1 MRASLKLPIA
11 MACVWIAP
19 GGVGGLVAHSE
30 QPEPPIAGAE
40 AGKMAWLHEVYLRE
54 ASEYEFFLDAEK
66 SEKLELRREPVM
78 RYTGD
83 FDHSHGEVYVW
94 TYRGRAELVGCI
106 FSQPA
111 GDRQRRIMH
120 EFHSLAQRPLV
131 AGRPGGSGWRS
142 QEPGI
147 KLEPIPDAPAPAG
160 SEARRLTQMR
170 ALARRFSAHMTRQD
184 SQQDE
189 LRLLPQPLYRYEP
202 AGVTSPVVDGALFA
216 YVWNISTDP
225 EVILVL
231 EARRD
236 DGEAH
241 WEFAFARSTSRGAWA
256 TYQQGEVWRVAATK
270 YNSPG
275 MKSDPYGLFLV
286 KRIPTPVEP

>member
-11 MACVWIAP
+11 VTCIWIAP
-19 GGVGGLVAHSE
+19 YGIGGHVAPSE
-30 QPEPPIAGAE
+30 QPELPAAGAE
-40 AGKMAWLHEVYLRE
+40 AGKTAWLHEVYLRE
-54 ASEYEFFLDAEK
+54 ASEYEFFLDLEK
-66 SEKLELRREPVM
+66 KEKLELRREPVM

-94 TYRGRAELVGCI
+94 TYQGRAELLGCI
-106 FSQPA
+106 FSQPV

-120 EFHSLAQRPLV
+120 EFHSLALRPLV
-131 AGRPGGSGWRS
+131 AGRPGGSGWLA

-147 KLEPIPDAPAPAG
+147 KFEAIPGAPAPAA

-170 ALARRFSAHMTRQD
+170 ALARRFGAHIARQD
-184 SQQDE
+184 AQSDE

-202 AGVTSPVVDGALFA
+202 AGEDSPVVDGAVFA
-216 YVWNISTDP
+216 YVWTVSTDP
-225 EVILVL
+225 EVVLVL

-236 DGEAH
+236 GSEVR
-241 WEFAFARSTSRGAWA
+241 WEFAFARSTSRGAWT
-256 TYQQGEVWRVAATK
+256 TYQKREVWRVAATK

-275 MKSDPYGLFLV
+275 MKSDHYGLFLV